1 MRSHLRSEI
10 YFPPT
15 TSPRVSHDLAICAPS
30 YLNLKRTIGY
40 LTSSGPESLSSEP
53 SGTPGSSFSPN
64 GCRNVSGFRIMTIT
78 RGFTEEADKLLNL
91 LVRYTTTF
99 GELFIDRFPLGDR
112 NFRCYTKTVLA
123 MFHLRCISCMWDFA
137 FLFSSSNE
145 EQSQDD
151 NDPNKFVERF
161 SRNDRQPLTSFT
173 FSIVEAYTFN
183 FTVRSNLCDMARSA
197 QP

>member
-1 MRSHLRSEI
+1 M
-10 YFPPT
+10 
-15 TSPRVSHDLAICAPS
+15 
-30 YLNLKRTIGY
+30 
-40 LTSSGPESLSSEP
+40 
-53 SGTPGSSFSPN
+53 
-64 GCRNVSGFRIMTIT
+64 
-78 RGFTEEADKLLNL
+78 
-91 LVRYTTTF
+91 
-99 GELFIDRFPLGDR
+99 
-112 NFRCYTKTVLA
+112 
-123 MFHLRCISCMWDFA
+123 
-137 FLFSSSNE
+137 FSSSNE